1 LPESLSLRAL
11 NRALLSRQMLLARE
25 PVSALCVIERLVG
38 LQAQQARP
46 PFLGLWSRIAG
57 FQRRELLD
65 LVRNKDAVRATMMR
79 CTLHLMSR
87 RDFLA
92 FRPVLQPVLT
102 YAMRTIL
109 QARTQTFDV
118 EAILAEA
125 RRLYT
130 GSPRTF
136 TQIRDALVQLYPD
149 ADERA
154 MGYTVRTHAPLVI
167 PPAEHEWAYR
177 ADPEFALVEDWL
189 NEPLSAE
196 DAAHQLVR
204 RYLAAFG
211 PASVQDFQSWSG
223 LQRMAP
229 VFADLRPEFVTF
241 RDERKRE
248 LFDLPDA
255 PRPAEDAPAPPCFIA
270 DYDNLTLAHADRTRV
285 ISDEHRK
292 AIATKN
298 GQILPLILV
307 DGFVAGTW
315 KAARER
321 KTAVIT
327 VTPFASLTLAVRE
340 SLESEGES
348 LARFVDPEAG
358 AFAVRFA
365 TVS

>member
-1 LPESLSLRAL
+1 M
-11 NRALLSRQMLLARE
+11 LLSRE
-25 PVSALCVIERLVG
+25 PASALSVMERLVG

-46 PFLGLWSRIAG
+46 PFIGLWSRISE
-57 FQRRELLD
+57 FRREELID
-65 LVRNKDAVRATMMR
+65 LVRGKEAVRATMMR

-109 QARTQTFDV
+109 QARTQAFDV
-118 EAILAEA
+118 DAVLADA
-125 RRLYT
+125 RRLYA

-136 TQIRDALVQLYPD
+136 TQIRDALIQLYPD

-154 MGYTVRTHAPLVI
+154 MGYTVRTHVPLVI
-167 PPAEHEWAYR
+167 PPAAHEWAYR
-177 ADPEFALVEDWL
+177 ADSEFALVEDWL
-189 NEPLSAE
+189 NEPLST
-196 DAAHQLVR
+196 DGAAHELVR

-229 VFADLRPEFVTF
+229 VFADLRPELVTF

-255 PRPAEDAPAPPCFIA
+255 PRPVEDAPAPPCFVA
-270 DYDNLTLAHADRTRV
+270 DYDNLTLAHADRTRI
-285 ISDEHRK
+285 ISEEHRK
-292 AIATKN
+292 VIATKN

-307 DGFVAGTW
+307 DGFVAGIW
-315 KAARER
+315 KATRER
-321 KTAVIT
+321 KTSVIT
-327 VTPFASLTLAVRE
+327 VTPFQALAPEERE
-340 SLESEGES
+340 RLQAEGED
-348 LARFVDPEAG
+348 LAGFLDPEASSLE
-358 AFAVRFA
+358 VRFA
-365 TVS
+365 E